1 MAKKKWGTS
10 GWTRGPAKDRSEFS
24 NLGARSSTFIERQ
37 NYIDRG
43 SQEQRVNQ
51 VMEPVKRSSRIWGN
65 RSNWER
71 IFRIWPDFEVLKSS
85 TESTKPRREK

>member
-65 RSNWER
+65 RSN
-71 IFRIWPDFEVLKSS
+71 
-85 TESTKPRREK
+85 